1 MVTAIQALWKPRTRR
16 IPPEL
21 TVLLVWKVHRSLYI
35 AEEGKCFKWR
45 NGDEKGATFFYKDV
59 Y

>member
-21 TVLLVWKVHRSLYI
+21 RVLLVWKVHRSLYI
-35 AEEGKCFKWR
+35 AEEGKSFKWR
-45 NGDEKGATFFYKDV
+45 NGDEKGATFFL
-59 Y
+59 